1 MFEYSTRPNQKHMP
15 KKIDTCSFCGKSK
28 EEVNKLIASDNSSIC
43 DECVEKCGLILQDDG
58 KQQEPIE
65 HDLNPRALTQFL
77 DQTIVGQHNAK
88 KQVAVSVYL
97 HYKRL
102 QNPDILEKSNICMIG
117 PTGSGKTLI
126 AKTIAKFLKVPFYI
140 ADATTL
146 TESGYVG
153 DDVETVISSLV
164 EHANGDVELAQRG
177 IVFLDEIDKIARK
190 SENVSITR
198 DVSGEG
204 VQQALLKV
212 IEGTKL
218 KVQMKRNRKHPQG
231 ESIEVDTSNILFIC
245 SGAFVGLDQITKTE
259 HGVGFVNK
267 SKAKKI
273 GKINADHLIKYGL
286 IPEFVG
292 RIGNVVELEKLT
304 VKELST
310 IITDSDISPFLQYK
324 NLLSTDDIELTITE
338 DAVEKIANNCF
349 DADIGAR
356 GIKNHFDKILSE
368 TIYNIYNLKEQ
379 KLSKVTIDSASVDKL
394 NYPIYNFINE

>member
-1 MFEYSTRPNQKHMP
+1 MS
-15 KKIDTCSFCGKSK
+15 KKINTCSFCGKSK

-43 DECVEKCGLILQDDG
+43 DECVDKCGAILKDDS
-58 KQQEPIE
+58 KEYVEEAKII
-65 HDLNPRALTQFL
+65 NPQSLTEYL
-77 DQTIVGQHNAK
+77 DETIVGQTDAK
-88 KQVAVSVYL
+88 KHVAVGVYL

-102 QNPDILEKSNICMIG
+102 NNPDIFEKSNICMIG

-126 AKTIAKFLKVPFYI
+126 AKTIAKYLEVPFYI

-164 EHANGDVELAQRG
+164 EHANGNVELAQRG

-245 SGAFVGLDQITKTE
+245 SGAFVGLDQIKKTG
-259 HGVGFVNK
+259 HNVGFVSKNKTKNK
-267 SKAKKI
+267 SH
-273 GKINADHLIKYGL
+273 INAEHLIKYGL

-292 RIGNVVELEKLT
+292 RIGNIVELKKLT
-304 VKELST
+304 VDELKQ
-310 IITDSDISPFLQYK
+310 IITKSSISPFLQYQK
-324 NLLSTDDIELTITE
+324 IFETEGIELEIDSE
-338 DAVEKIANNCF
+338 AVSKIADNCHN
-349 DADIGAR
+349 ADIGAR
-356 GIKNHFDKILSE
+356 GIKNHFDKILLDSL
-368 TIYNIYNLKEQ
+368 YNIEDIKNKNVR
-379 KLSKVTIDSASVDKL
+379 KVTIDSTSVDKL
-394 NYPIYNFINE
+394 ADPIYT

>member
-1 MFEYSTRPNQKHMP
+1 MP
-15 KKIDTCSFCGKSK
+15 KKINTCSFCGKSK

-65 HDLNPRALTQFL
+65 HDLNPRDLTQFL

-102 QNPDILEKSNICMIG
+102 QNQDILEKSNICMIG

>member
-1 MFEYSTRPNQKHMP
+1 MAKN
-15 KKIDTCSFCGKSK
+15 KIDSCSFCNKTK
-28 EEVNKLIASDNSSIC
+28 EEVNKLIAAEHSAIC
-43 DECVEKCGLILQDDG
+43 DECITKCGVILEGEDVEKNIDLEDIDPHAITDFLNQSVIGQD
-58 KQQEPIE
+58 
-65 HDLNPRALTQFL
+65 T
-77 DQTIVGQHNAK
+77 AK
-88 KQVAVSVYL
+88 KYIAVAVYL

-126 AKTIAKFLKVPFYI
+126 AKTIAKYLGVPFYI

-153 DDVETVISSLV
+153 DDVETVISSLI
-164 EHANGDVELAQRG
+164 ENANGDVKLAQRG

-245 SGAFVGLDQITKTE
+245 SGAFVGMDVIKKTDS
-259 HGVGFVNK
+259 GVGFLN
-267 SKAKKI
+267 AKTTKPI
-273 GKINADHLIKYGL
+273 TGTVTEDHLIKYGL

-292 RIGNVVELEKLT
+292 RIGNIVELSKLT
-304 VKELST
+304 VKELSD
-310 IITDSDISPFLQYK
+310 IITDSKISPYLQYK
-324 NLLSTDDIELTITE
+324 EILATEGIELEIQIG
-338 DAVEKIANNCF
+338 AVKKIAENCHTS
-349 DADIGAR
+349 DIGAR
-356 GIKNHFDKILSE
+356 GIKNYFDSILRDTLYDIVELKQKNLNKI
-368 TIYNIYNLKEQ
+368 TITTQ
-379 KLSKVTIDSASVDKL
+379 SVDNLAKPKY
-394 NYPIYNFINE
+394 NYST

>member
-1 MFEYSTRPNQKHMP
+1 MP
-15 KKIDTCSFCGKSK
+15 KKVIETCSFCGKHK
-28 EEVNKLIASDNSSIC
+28 EEVNKLIASDNSAIC
-43 DECVEKCGLILQDDG
+43 DDCVTKCGSILEDDVKEPKHKKIKIDLIDPHEI
-58 KQQEPIE
+58 K
-65 HDLNPRALTQFL
+65 QFL
-77 DQTIVGQHNAK
+77 DLSVIGQDAAK
-88 KQVAVSVYL
+88 VQVAVSVYL

-102 QNPDILEKSNICMIG
+102 ANPNILEKSNICMIG

-126 AKTIAKFLKVPFYI
+126 AKTIAKYLNVPFYI

-153 DDVETVISSLV
+153 DDVETVISSLI
-164 EHANGDVELAQRG
+164 EAADGDVELAERG

-245 SGAFVGLDQITKTE
+245 SGAFVGLDVIKKVE
-259 HGVGFVNK
+259 HGLGFVNK
-267 SKAKKI
+267 KK
-273 GKINADHLIKYGL
+273 KNNYQSTTDDHLIKYGL

-292 RIGNVVELEKLT
+292 RIGNIVELEKLT
-304 VKELST
+304 VEELSK
-310 IITDSDISPFLQYK
+310 IITESTISPYLQYQQVMETEGIG
-324 NLLSTDDIELTITE
+324 LDIES
-338 DAVEKIANNCF
+338 DAVKSIAEQCWRS
-349 DADIGAR
+349 DIGAR
-356 GIKNHFDKILSE
+356 GIKNYFDRVLRQSIYDIKMLKDKKVAKI
-368 TIYNIYNLKEQ
+368 IINQ
-379 KLSKVTIDSASVDKL
+379 QVVD
-394 NYPIYNFINE
+394 NNQEPIYTY

>member
-1 MFEYSTRPNQKHMP
+1 MP
-15 KKIDTCSFCGKSK
+15 KKINTCSFCGKSK

-65 HDLNPRALTQFL
+65 HDLNPRDLTQFL

-304 VKELST
+304 VKELSR

>member
-1 MFEYSTRPNQKHMP
+1 MP
-15 KKIDTCSFCGKSK
+15 KKINTCSFCGKSK

-43 DECVEKCGLILQDDG
+43 DECVQKCGDILQDDS
-58 KQQEPIE
+58 KSHDRVER
-65 HDLNPRALTQFL
+65 DLNPHALTEYL
-77 DQTIVGQHNAK
+77 DQTVVGQQDAK

-102 QNPDILEKSNICMIG
+102 QNPDVLEKSNICMIG
-117 PTGSGKTLI
+117 PTGAGKTLI
-126 AKTIAKFLKVPFYI
+126 AKTIAKYLEVPFYI

-245 SGAFVGLDQITKTE
+245 SGAFVGLDQIKKTE
-259 HGVGFVNK
+259 HSVGFV
-267 SKAKKI
+267 
-273 GKINADHLIKYGL
+273 GKDHTKNGSDITADHLIKYGL

-292 RIGNVVELEKLT
+292 RIGNIVELKKLC
-304 VKELST
+304 VEELKEIMLNSL
-310 IITDSDISPFLQYK
+310 ISPFAQYQ
-324 NLLSTDDIELTITE
+324 SIFQTEGIELEIDD
-338 DAVEKIANNCF
+338 DAVTKIAENCF
-349 DADIGAR
+349 NADIGAR
-356 GIKNHFDKILSE
+356 GIKNHFDKILLDSVYDIE
-368 TIYNIYNLKEQ
+368 VLKAKNINKITIN
-379 KLSKVTIDSASVDKL
+379 SDSVDKL
-394 NYPIYNFINE
+394 SDPIYT